1 LWAHGLGHLSTAMSV
16 EGRKEVDTDVRL
28 LSISHKNINI
38 MTAKLSKEQFILA
51 IKLIS
56 LSDLEIRI

>member
-1 LWAHGLGHLSTAMSV
+1 
-16 EGRKEVDTDVRL
+16 
-28 LSISHKNINI
+28 

-56 LSDLEIRI
+56 LSDLEIRIWFRGGMGMDFE

>member
-1 LWAHGLGHLSTAMSV
+1 V
-16 EGRKEVDTDVRL
+16 EGRKEVDIDVRL